1 MMKELRSKIE
11 YSSKQT
17 IVEFTQRKRAGK
29 DPHYRKQVLDPSS
42 QLSNDQIEGIREF
55 LPFFVKQRMF
65 L

>member
-1 MMKELRSKIE
+1 MKELRSKIE

-55 LPFFVKQRMF
+55 LPFFAKQRMF